1 MFILRTL
8 NFSFEQL
15 NRLGGSIAYIGY
27 AVWIR
32 RVSEFCLMDDIVAE
46 YVLYWSFSL
55 HILFYVK
62 IQFQLFT

>member
-27 AVWIR
+27 AVR

-46 YVLYWSFSL
+46 YVLY
-55 HILFYVK
+55 
-62 IQFQLFT
+62 